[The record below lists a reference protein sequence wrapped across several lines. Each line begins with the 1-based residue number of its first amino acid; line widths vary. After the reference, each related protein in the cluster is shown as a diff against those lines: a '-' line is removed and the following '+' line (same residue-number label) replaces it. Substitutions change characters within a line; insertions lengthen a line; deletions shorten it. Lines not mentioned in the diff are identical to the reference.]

1 MNIGEFELKATSKA
15 YCDLKQKIGAP
26 NLKIAFLTAYE
37 ELNLDFFAEVVMAFA
52 NPKPKNKEVVYKE
65 FDRLFD
71 EGTYM
76 EDIYSTLVDFAFGMG
91 FFGRVDLKD
100 GKTIQDFMREPMNK
114 LDMSTTMT
122 EAIAQ
127 AAADVARSVVR

>member
-91 FFGRVDLKD
+91 FFGRVDL
-100 GKTIQDFMREPMNK
+100 GEQTIQDYMREPLNK
-114 LDMSTTMT
+114 MDFNAAMVTALNQMAA
-122 EAIAQ
+122 EQ
-127 AAADVARSVVR
+127 AKRVVR

>member
-52 NPKPKNKEVVYKE
+52 NPKPKNKEAVYKE

-91 FFGRVDLKD
+91 FFGRVDL
-100 GKTIQDFMREPMNK
+100 GEQAIQDYMREPLNK
-114 LDMSTTMT
+114 MDFNAAMVTALNQMAA
-122 EAIAQ
+122 EQ
-127 AAADVARSVVR
+127 AKRVVR

>member
-52 NPKPKNKEVVYKE
+52 NPKPKNKEAVYKE

-91 FFGRVDLKD
+91 FFGRVDL
-100 GKTIQDFMREPMNK
+100 GEQTIQDYMREPLNK
-114 LDMSTTMT
+114 MDFNAAMVTALNQMAA
-122 EAIAQ
+122 EQ
-127 AAADVARSVVR
+127 AKKVVR

>member
-52 NPKPKNKEVVYKE
+52 NPKPKNKDAVFRE
-65 FDRLFD
+65 FDKLMG
-71 EGTYM
+71 EGFLM
-76 EDIYSTLVDFAFGMG
+76 DDIYTTLVDFAFGMG
-91 FFGRVDLKD
+91 FFGRVDL
-100 GKTIQDFMREPMNK
+100 GEQTIQDYMREPLNK
-114 LDMSTTMT
+114 MDFNAAMVTALNQMAA
-122 EAIAQ
+122 EQ
-127 AAADVARSVVR
+127 AKRVVR

>member
-52 NPKPKNKEVVYKE
+52 NPKPKNKDAVYKE

-91 FFGRVDLKD
+91 FFGRVDL
-100 GKTIQDFMREPMNK
+100 GEQTIQDYMREPLNK
-114 LDMSTTMT
+114 MDFNAAMVTALNQMAA
-122 EAIAQ
+122 EQ
-127 AAADVARSVVR
+127 AKRVVR

>member
-26 NLKIAFLTAYE
+26 NLKIKFLTAYE
-37 ELNLDFFAEVVMAFA
+37 ELDLDFFAEVVMAFA
-52 NPKPKNKEVVYKE
+52 NPKPKNKEAVYKE

-91 FFGRVDLKD
+91 FFGRVDL
-100 GKTIQDFMREPMNK
+100 GEQTIQDYMREPLNK
-114 LDMSTTMT
+114 MDFNAAMVTALNQMAA
-122 EAIAQ
+122 EQ
-127 AAADVARSVVR
+127 AKRVVR

>member
-52 NPKPKNKEVVYKE
+52 NPKPKNKDAVFHE
-65 FDRLFD
+65 FDKLMG
-71 EGTYM
+71 EGFLM
-76 EDIYSTLVDFAFGMG
+76 DDIYTTLVDFVFGMG
-91 FFGRVDLKD
+91 FFGRVDL
-100 GKTIQDFMREPMNK
+100 GEQTIQDYMREPLNK
-114 LDMSTTMT
+114 MDFNAAMVTALNQMAA
-122 EAIAQ
+122 EQ
-127 AAADVARSVVR
+127 AKRVVR

>member
-52 NPKPKNKEVVYKE
+52 NPKPKNKEAVYKE

-91 FFGRVDLKD
+91 FFGRVDL
-100 GKTIQDFMREPMNK
+100 GEQTIQDYMREPLNK
-114 LDMSTTMT
+114 MDFNAAMVTALNQMAA
-122 EAIAQ
+122 EQ
-127 AAADVARSVVR
+127 AKRVVR